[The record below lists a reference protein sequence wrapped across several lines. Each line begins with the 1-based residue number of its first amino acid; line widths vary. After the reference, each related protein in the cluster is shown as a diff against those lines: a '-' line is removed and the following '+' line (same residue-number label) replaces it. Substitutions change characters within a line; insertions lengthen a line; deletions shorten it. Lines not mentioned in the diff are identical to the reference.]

1 MINVIY
7 AFLYLLLRFILH
19 GYIYHIS
26 NTIIDYCKDKTSV
39 YILRPKIKGQ
49 KVD

>member
-1 MINVIY
+1 MVKN
-7 AFLYLLLRFILH
+7 
-19 GYIYHIS
+19 IS

>member
-1 MINVIY
+1 MVTFTI
-7 AFLYLLLRFILH
+7 F
-19 GYIYHIS
+19 S
-26 NTIIDYCKDKTSV
+26 NTIIDYCKDKASV